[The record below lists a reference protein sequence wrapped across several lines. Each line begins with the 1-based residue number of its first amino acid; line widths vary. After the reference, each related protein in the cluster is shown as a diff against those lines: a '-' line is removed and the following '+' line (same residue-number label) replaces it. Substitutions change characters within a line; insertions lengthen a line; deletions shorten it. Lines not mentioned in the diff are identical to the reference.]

1 MLWWTSVFHAGL
13 QAALVAGLLASSA
26 AEAHAQ
32 SEVETASLERIAKL
46 EIVVDPLEGAAADIG
61 VTAAVLRSIVDT
73 RLRQEG
79 VPVADFAVAFLTL
92 HVTAIPLEAGPDIV
106 LLTSLAFFQPA
117 ASTLSRWLGPAIT
130 WSLERLTVA
139 GMSQAEEVLRAHVE
153 HLADAFVAS
162 WREANPPLD

>member
-1 MLWWTSVFHAGL
+1 MILSAVL
-13 QAALVAGLLASSA
+13 AAVTFAFPR
-26 AEAHAQ
+26 AEARAQ
-32 SEVETASLERIAKL
+32 SEVESASLERIAKL
-46 EIVVDPLEGAAADIG
+46 EIVVNPLEGPTADIG
-61 VTAAVLRSIVDT
+61 VTAGALRSIIDT

-92 HVTAIPLEAGPDIV
+92 DVTAIPLEAGPDIV

-117 ASTLSRWLGPAIT
+117 ASTLNRWLGPAIT

-139 GMSQAEEVLRAHVE
+139 GMSQAEEVLRANVE

-162 WREANPPLD
+162 WHEANPPLD